1 MVLCADGAVRTW
13 AVEGQQLGGQG
24 VQGAQRDQVEVFD
37 APVVVG
43 HHTKALPAAEV
54 RVEGHVGRL
63 LLLRGRVEPDQT
75 QLLEE
80 EKGAK
85 GENHTET

>member
-1 MVLCADGAVRTW
+1 MLTW
-13 AVEGQQLGGQG
+13 TVKRQQLGGQW
-24 VQGAQRDQVEVFD
+24 VLGAQWDQIEVID

-43 HHTKALPAAEV
+43 DHAKALPAAEV
-54 RVEGHVGRL
+54 RVEGHVRHL

-80 EKGAK
+80 ESERKVSK
-85 GENHTET
+85 